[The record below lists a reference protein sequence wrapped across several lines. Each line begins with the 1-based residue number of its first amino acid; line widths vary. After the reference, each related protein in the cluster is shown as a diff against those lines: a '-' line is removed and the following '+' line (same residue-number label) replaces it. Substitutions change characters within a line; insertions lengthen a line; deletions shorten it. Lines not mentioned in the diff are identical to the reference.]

1 MIENVFKAFLAFNAG
16 YLLMVVGV
24 MASTITDPLFVVL
37 TGFNRNRDG
46 GGSFFESDS
55 FIITVCALVLAFIT
69 SFLSVLLLVHAGD
82 KREPLLAKVAAGAYG
97 LYAVLQLVAFGL
109 LLDPIVTA
117 QLGGADARPAE
128 PLSAAVQFTVTV
140 QVLGR
145 LYDIAGC
152 VLIILFARRV
162 HLRASQ
168 STATPVELQAN
179 TQYEQQQQQQQ
190 QWQWQQQQ
198 QQQQH
203 SVGMGNYNQEMH
215 SARY

>member
-24 MASTITDPLFVVL
+24 MASTITDPLFIAL
-37 TGFNRNRDG
+37 TGFNRNNRDG

-97 LYAVLQLVAFGL
+97 LYALLQLVALGL

-168 STATPVELQAN
+168 STVTPVELQAN
-179 TQYEQQQQQQQ
+179 TQYE
-190 QWQWQQQQ
+190 QQ